1 MLDREY
7 YINTKIEC
15 IAKMRIVSAG
25 FVSRAKEC
33 MTAFEETAEDKR
45 TEDDYVLLAKNLSDV
60 LSVAEDM
67 SKDLLGRIEYCDKQL
82 EINAEEGEATEPAK
96 ASEDEAPA
104 EGEDGTV

>member
-15 IAKMRIVSAG
+15 TAKMRIVSAG

-45 TEDDYVLLAKNLSDV
+45 TEDDYVLLAKNLSAI

-67 SKDLLGRIEYCDKQL
+67 SKELLGRIEYCDKQL
-82 EINAEEGEATEPAK
+82 GINAEEDEAAEPAK
-96 ASEDEAPA
+96 ASEGAA
-104 EGEDGTV
+104 EGEDDTH